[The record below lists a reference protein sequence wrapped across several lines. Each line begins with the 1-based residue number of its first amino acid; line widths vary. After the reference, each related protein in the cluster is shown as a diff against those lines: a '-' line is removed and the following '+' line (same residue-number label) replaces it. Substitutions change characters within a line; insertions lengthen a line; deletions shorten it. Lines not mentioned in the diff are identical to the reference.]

1 MRDVDAFKERIACDW
16 GHPQGYKKNA
26 YLLLSK
32 KQKTKY
38 LKANQNMHILFW
50 SKILESWPTKNLASF

>member
-16 GHPQGYKKNA
+16 GHPQGYKKNK

-38 LKANQNMHILFW
+38 LKANQNMQNFVLIKKCL
-50 SKILESWPTKNLASF
+50 KVGLQKT

>member
-16 GHPQGYKKNA
+16 GHPQGYEKNK

-32 KQKTKY
+32 EKKK
-38 LKANQNMHILFW
+38 
-50 SKILESWPTKNLASF
+50 KISEG